1 MATARD
7 RSAGSSP
14 PPPPTA
20 KALEALKIES
30 PPEFKNVADFTLK
43 NAEDVKVSEGLT
55 GAELA
60 KFVATVRDIIELNGS
75 GDVAGIQSS
84 YIEVKQYVQVFDD
97 VPVSEEMK
105 KVMFMAFNWEALGR
119 GTGGLAGASVRWSL
133 KQHFSA
139 DRETVRH
146 RAIPK
151 GAKGLIEAY
160 GDAARNQAHL
170 VNFFITNAVSIA
182 ALAGAMVNKIV
193 HHWDAQHTGAQKA
206 FLSAMGMGD
215 LLQEEQYRAVFYLAI
230 HPLPLLVTERLRN
243 DAATG
248 RNPDVAEVVRLRCVG
263 PPAGYGAMNACAAA
277 ASSFLN
283 EQMFNESTYV
293 DKELV
298 DPIDDNKAPEFY
310 ANINREIVEHN
321 RLMEARREKVH
332 RIRKSVIDLV
342 LANRVL
348 IENAP
353 AYHQFATK
361 YGYTARLTIDQSQ
374 HEAAMVML
382 TAYIMAR
389 IKGSLAGSAAVKKFR
404 NTHAREVTKRMNAFA
419 SIDESDDSLVNLGL

>member
-1 MATARD
+1 MASVRE

-14 PPPPTA
+14 PPPPSA
-20 KALEALKIES
+20 KALDALRVES
-30 PPEFKNVADFTLK
+30 PPEFKGVGDFTLR
-43 NAEDVKVSEGLT
+43 NPEDSKIAEGLT
-55 GAELA
+55 GPELA

-97 VPVSEEMK
+97 VAVSDEMK
-105 KVMFMAFNWEALGR
+105 KVLFMAYNWEALGR
-119 GTGGLAGASVRWSL
+119 GTGGLAGASVRWGL
-133 KQHFSA
+133 KAHFSA
-139 DRETVRH
+139 DRETARH
-146 RAIPK
+146 RVVPK

-160 GDAARNQAHL
+160 GDAAKNQAHL

-206 FLSAMGMGD
+206 FLSAMGMGEV
-215 LLQEEQYRAVFYLAI
+215 LQEEQYRAVFYLAI

-283 EQMFNESTYV
+283 EQMFIESTYA
-293 DKELV
+293 DKEIV

-310 ANINREIVEHN
+310 VNINREILEHN
-321 RLMEARREKVH
+321 HKMEARREKVS
-332 RIRKSVIDLV
+332 RIRRAVHDLV
-342 LANRVL
+342 TANRVL
-348 IENAP
+348 VENAP

-361 YGYTARLTIDQSQ
+361 YGYPVRLTIDQTQ
-374 HEAAMVML
+374 HEAAMIML

-389 IKGSLAGSAAVKKFR
+389 IKGSLAGSAAIKKFR

-419 SIDESDDSLVNLGL
+419 SIDESDDALVNLGL